1 MYVVLYFIY
10 FKEKYE
16 DKLPSNSFKKKL
28 LKDFKFD
35 EMKSTFQL
43 PNSYDSQCWEYISK
57 IPSTL
62 YINYHTTVKSSCKNN
77 KNNKCCR
84 DINYYLDLIIGI
96 IKSSKIIEQDK
107 TEYIKQ
113 VEYYW
118 KDKFMGVTDYDCKR
132 EEGSYSKEKRSI
144 LKQLYDICDDKEIS
158 NSNRAMYKNL
168 LENKW
173 TKIINSN
180 SSNNEDL
187 YFHINGKTLN
197 IKGKYSDFL
206 LNFEGINCTGYNNIK
221 LSDILVKN
229 ETFEEK
235 PLVDIS
241 NSHGDSAEVQ
251 NILTSSKEDSVS
263 KTENGTSNILDLKN
277 LPITFVSLSGIGSFF
292 FILYK
297 YSPLGSWLYRN
308 VTNKNKL
315 SANMN
320 YKPTQEDLERMLH
333 STYINS
339 PDNQYNIAYTPKKL
353 YDFLEFRDNIKGVL
367 TNKRTTQHK
376 DYRNY
381 KKGIFDLYKEM
392 EDIENPKVFD

>member
-57 IPSTL
+57 IPVTL
-62 YINYHTTVKSSCKNN
+62 YFNYRTIVNSYCKNN
-77 KNNKCCR
+77 QNNKCCR
-84 DINYYLDLIIGI
+84 DINYYFDLIIGI
-96 IKSSKIIEQDK
+96 IRSSKLSVEDKSHYIE
-107 TEYIKQ
+107 Y
-113 VEYYW
+113 VENSW
-118 KDKFMGVTDYDCKR
+118 NDPFKRERDYDCKR
-132 EEGSYSKEKRSI
+132 EKGNYSKEKRSI
-144 LKQLYDICDDKEIS
+144 LKQLYDICDDKEMLVS
-158 NSNRAMYKNL
+158 NTDLYNKH

-180 SSNNEDL
+180 SSDFEDFS
-187 YFHINGKTLN
+187 FHINGKSLN
-197 IKGKYSDFL
+197 KKLKYKDFL
-206 LNFEGINCTGYNNIK
+206 LNFEDIDCTDYNNINI
-221 LSDILVKN
+221 SDIVVERETLEQKTLVEVPSSRDN
-229 ETFEEK
+229 SREIEVIPTPVQEE
-235 PLVDIS
+235 PVI
-241 NSHGDSAEVQ
+241 
-251 NILTSSKEDSVS
+251 
-263 KTENGTSNILDLKN
+263 KTEDGTSNILDLKN

-333 STYINS
+333 STHINS
-339 PDNQYNIAYTPKKL
+339 PDHQNTVYKKKKNL
-353 YDFLEFRDNIKGVL
+353 YDFLEFCDNIKGVL
-367 TNKRTTQHK
+367 TNKRTAQQN
-376 DYRNY
+376 NY
-381 KKGIFDLYKEM
+381 CNYMKVIFDLYKEM